1 MSMAVTMKNGRRHQ
15 ENQRGPTS
23 PEAVARA
30 FGTHDEIFAHLDELI
45 EKLGRLGY
53 SDREMF
59 GVRLALEE
67 AMVNAVKHGH
77 GGDTTKQAMLRYRLT
92 AAQLLAEVEDQGPG
106 FNPADV
112 PDPLAPENLE
122 RPGGR
127 GLLLMRRYMTW
138 VRYNA
143 AGNCVTLCRR
153 RGC

>member
-1 MSMAVTMKNGRRHQ
+1 MAVHVKNSRAHRDNGHGRAC
-15 ENQRGPTS
+15 
-23 PEAVARA
+23 PEWVVRT
-30 FGTHDEIFAHLDELI
+30 FRNYDELFRLL
-45 EKLGRLGY
+45 EEVTAGLAPLGY
-53 SDREMF
+53 SDKELF

-77 GGDTTKQAMLRYRLT
+77 GGDPSKEAVLRYRLSV
-92 AAQLLAEVEDQGPG
+92 ASLLAEVEDQGPG

-127 GLLLMRRYMTW
+127 GLLLMRRYMSW
-138 VRYNA
+138 VRHNA

-153 RGC
+153 RGCD